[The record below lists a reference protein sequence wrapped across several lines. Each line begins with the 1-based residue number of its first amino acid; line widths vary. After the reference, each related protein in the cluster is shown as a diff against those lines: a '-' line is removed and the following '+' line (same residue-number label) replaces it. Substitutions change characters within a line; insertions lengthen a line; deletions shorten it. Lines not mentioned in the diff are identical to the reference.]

1 MNYIDLFSS
10 WILACFIL
18 FYCKLTTFNP
28 IILLYSAMILVTLC
42 AIAIYIQT
50 NDMLYFYFFVFVNI
64 IIKVVPIFLIRNEK
78 IQISDYLFS
87 ILIISIYL
95 LYLDIIRE
103 KNVFNLYYNL
113 YQSYIHPERYDE
125 NDNTLKYLINNYT
138 SFKVSAPMSGML
150 SP

>member
-1 MNYIDLFSS
+1 
-10 WILACFIL
+10 
-18 FYCKLTTFNP
+18 
-28 IILLYSAMILVTLC
+28 MILVTLC
-42 AIAIYIQT
+42 AIAIFIQT
-50 NDMLYFYFFVFVNI
+50 SDILYFYFFVVVNI
-64 IIKVVPIFLIRNEK
+64 IIKVIPIFLIRNEK

-87 ILIISIYL
+87 ILIIFIYL

-103 KNVFNLYYNL
+103 KNVFNLYYKL